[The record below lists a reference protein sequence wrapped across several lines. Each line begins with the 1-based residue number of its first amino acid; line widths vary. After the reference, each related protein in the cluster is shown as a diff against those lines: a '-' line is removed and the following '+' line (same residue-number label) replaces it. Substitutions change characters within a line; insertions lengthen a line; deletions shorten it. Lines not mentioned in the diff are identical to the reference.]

1 MLRVHNINAGY
12 GAVRALWDVTM
23 RVDEGELVVV
33 LGANGAGKTTLVR
46 TIVGL
51 LEPSSGMVTFAGQR
65 IEGRDP
71 HRISELGIAYGPEGG
86 GVFRDMSVREN
97 LEMGAY
103 HRRAWERRDRTL
115 KRVFHLFPRLEERER
130 ALSRTL
136 SGGERQMLVI
146 GRALMALPTL
156 CIFDEP
162 SIGMSP
168 LMVEQSF
175 HVISQLNREG
185 ITVLLIEQNVRKSLE
200 IADRGYVLENG
211 RVVIEGNRE
220 QLQSSDIVG
229 HAYLGL

>member
-1 MLRVHNINAGY
+1 MI
-12 GAVRALWDVTM
+12 
-23 RVDEGELVVV
+23 
-33 LGANGAGKTTLVR
+33 K
-46 TIVGL
+46 
-51 LEPSSGMVTFAGQR
+51 FAGRR

-103 HRRAWERRDRTL
+103 HRRAWERRDKTL
-115 KRVFHLFPRLEERER
+115 ERVFQLFPRLEERQR

-136 SGGERQMLVI
+136 SGGERQMLVL
-146 GRALMALPTL
+146 GRALMSLPTL

-168 LMVEQSF
+168 LLVEQSF
-175 HVISQLNREG
+175 HVMQQLRDEG
-185 ITVLLIEQNVRKSLE
+185 ITVMLIEQNVTKTLE

-211 RVVIEGNRE
+211 RVVLEGTRE
-220 QLQSSDIVG
+220 ELRSSDLVG
-229 HAYLGL
+229 QAYLGL

>member
-1 MLRVHNINAGY
+1 MLSIHKLNAGY
-12 GAVRALWDVTM
+12 GAVKALWDVTLH
-23 RVDEGELVVV
+23 VDEGEIVVV
-33 LGANGAGKTTLVR
+33 LGANGAGKTTLVSAV
-46 TIVGL
+46 VGL
-51 LEPSSGMVTFAGQR
+51 IEPDSGMIKFSGRR

-103 HRRAWERRDRTL
+103 HRRAWERRDNTL
-115 KRVFHLFPRLEERER
+115 ERVFHLFPRLEERQG

-162 SIGMSP
+162 SVGMAP
-168 LMVEQSF
+168 LLVEQSF
-175 HVISQLNREG
+175 HVLSQLREEG
-185 ITVLLIEQNVRKSLE
+185 ITVLLIEQNVKKSLE
-200 IADRGYVLENG
+200 IADRGYVLQSG
-211 RVVIEGNRE
+211 RVVLEGDRE
-220 QLQSSDIVG
+220 LLESSELVG
-229 HAYLGL
+229 QAYLGL

>member
-1 MLRVHNINAGY
+1 MLRLHNVNSGY
-12 GAVRALWDVTM
+12 GAVKALWDVSLN
-23 RVDEGELVVV
+23 VDEGEIVTV

-51 LEPSSGMVTFAGQR
+51 IEPTSGMIKFSGQR

-71 HRISELGIAYGPEGG
+71 HRISELGITYGPEGG
-86 GVFRDMSVREN
+86 GIFRDMNVREN
-97 LEMGAY
+97 LELGAY
-103 HRRAWERRDRTL
+103 HRRAWQRREKTLERVL
-115 KRVFHLFPRLEERER
+115 HLFPRLEERER
-130 ALSRTL
+130 ALARTL

-168 LMVEQSF
+168 LLVQQSF
-175 HVISQLNREG
+175 HVISQLRDEG

-211 RVVIEGNRE
+211 RVVLEGDRVD
-220 QLQSSDIVG
+220 LQESELVG
-229 HAYLGL
+229 RAYLGL

>member
-1 MLRVHNINAGY
+1 MLRLHNVNSGY
-12 GAVRALWDVTM
+12 GAVKALWDVTLS
-23 RVDEGELVVV
+23 VDEGEIVTV

-51 LEPSSGMVTFAGQR
+51 IEPSSGMIKFTGQR
-65 IEGRDP
+65 IEGRSP

-86 GVFRDMSVREN
+86 GVFRDLSVREN

-103 HRRAWERRDRTL
+103 HRRAWQRRDKTL
-115 KRVFHLFPRLEERER
+115 ERVLRLFPRLEERER
-130 ALSRTL
+130 ALARTL

-168 LMVEQSF
+168 LLIEQSF
-175 HVISQLNREG
+175 QVISQLRDEG

-211 RVVIEGNRE
+211 RVVLEGDRVE
-220 QLQSSDIVG
+220 LQTSELVG
-229 HAYLGL
+229 RAYLGL

>member
-1 MLRVHNINAGY
+1 MLSIHKLNAGY
-12 GAVRALWDVTM
+12 GAVKALWDVTLH
-23 RVDEGELVVV
+23 VDEGEIVAV
-33 LGANGAGKTTLVR
+33 LGANGAGKTTLVS

-51 LEPSSGMVTFAGQR
+51 IEPSSGMIKFAGRR

-71 HRISELGIAYGPEGG
+71 HRVSELGIAYGPEGG

-103 HRRAWERRDRTL
+103 HRRAWERREKSL
-115 KRVFHLFPRLEERER
+115 ERVLRLFPRLEERER
-130 ALSRTL
+130 ALARTL

-146 GRALMALPTL
+146 GRALMSLPTL

-168 LMVEQSF
+168 VLIEQSF
-175 HVISQLNREG
+175 HVISQLRDEG

-211 RVVIEGNRE
+211 RIVLEGDRAE
-220 QLQSSDIVG
+220 LESSELVG
-229 HAYLGL
+229 RAYLGL

>member
-1 MLRVHNINAGY
+1 MLRLHNVNAGY
-12 GAVRALWDVTM
+12 GAVKALWDVTL
-23 RVDEGELVVV
+23 RVDEGEIVTV

-51 LEPSSGMVTFAGQR
+51 IEPSSGMIKFTGQR

-86 GVFRDMSVREN
+86 GIFRDMSVREN
-97 LEMGAY
+97 LEMGSY
-103 HRRAWERRDRTL
+103 HRRAWERRDKTL
-115 KRVFHLFPRLEERER
+115 ERVLRLFPRLEERER
-130 ALSRTL
+130 ALARTL

-156 CIFDEP
+156 CVFDEP

-168 LMVEQSF
+168 MLIEQSF
-175 HVISQLNREG
+175 QVMSQLRDEG
-185 ITVLLIEQNVRKSLE
+185 ITVLLIEQNVHRSME

-211 RVVIEGNRE
+211 RVVFEGDRSE
-220 QLQSSDIVG
+220 LETSELLG
-229 HAYLGL
+229 RAYLGL

>member
-1 MLRVHNINAGY
+1 MILQVHKINSYY
-12 GAVRALWDVTM
+12 GSIKALWDVSLS
-23 RVDEGELVVV
+23 VDDGEIVVV

-46 TIVGL
+46 SIVGL
-51 LEPSSGMVTFAGQR
+51 IEPTSGMIKFAGQR

-86 GVFRDMSVREN
+86 GIFRDMSVREN

-103 HRRAWERRDRTL
+103 HRRAWQRRDKTL
-115 KRVFHLFPRLEERER
+115 DRVFRLFPRLEEREHK
-130 ALSRTL
+130 LCRTL

-168 LMVEQSF
+168 VLVEEAF
-175 HVISQLNREG
+175 HVISQLREEG
-185 ITVLLIEQNVRKSLE
+185 ITVLLIEQNVRKSLQ
-200 IADRGYVLENG
+200 IADRAYVLENG
-211 RVVIEGNRE
+211 RVVLEGDSE
-220 QLQSSDIVG
+220 SLQTDLVDK
-229 HAYLGL
+229 AYLGL

>member
-1 MLRVHNINAGY
+1 MI
-12 GAVRALWDVTM
+12 
-23 RVDEGELVVV
+23 
-33 LGANGAGKTTLVR
+33 K
-46 TIVGL
+46 
-51 LEPSSGMVTFAGQR
+51 FAGQR

-86 GVFRDMSVREN
+86 GMFRDMNVREN

-103 HRRAWERRDRTL
+103 HHRAWDRRDKTL
-115 KRVFHLFPRLEERER
+115 ERVFHLFPRLEEREH

-168 LMVEQSF
+168 LLVEQSF
-175 HVISQLNREG
+175 HVISQLRDEG
-185 ITVLLIEQNVRKSLE
+185 ITVLLIEQNVRRSLE
-200 IADRGYVLENG
+200 IADRGYILANG
-211 RVVIEGNRE
+211 RVVLEGDRAE
-220 QLQSSDIVG
+220 LQSSEIVG

>member
-1 MLRVHNINAGY
+1 MLRLHGVSAGY
-12 GAVRALWDVTM
+12 GAVKALWDVTLQ
-23 RVDEGELVVV
+23 VDEGEIVTV

-51 LEPSSGMVTFAGQR
+51 IQPSSGMIKFNGQR

-86 GVFRDMSVREN
+86 GIFRDMSVRDN
-97 LEMGAY
+97 LQMGAY
-103 HRRAWERRDRTL
+103 HRRAWERRDTTL
-115 KRVFHLFPRLEERER
+115 ERVLHLFPRLEERER
-130 ALSRTL
+130 ALARTL

-168 LMVEQSF
+168 LLIEQSF
-175 HVISQLNREG
+175 HVMSQLRDEG
-185 ITVLLIEQNVRKSLE
+185 ITVLLIEQNVHKSLE

-211 RVVIEGNRE
+211 RVVLEGDRAE
-220 QLQSSDIVG
+220 LKSSELLG
-229 HAYLGL
+229 RAYLGF

>member
-1 MLRVHNINAGY
+1 VLSVHKVNAGY
-12 GAVRALWDVTM
+12 GAVKALWDVSL
-23 RVDEGELVVV
+23 RVDEGEIVAV
-33 LGANGAGKTTLVR
+33 LGANGAGKTTLVK
-46 TIVGL
+46 TILGL
-51 LEPSSGMVTFAGQR
+51 IEPTSGMIKFFGRR

-103 HRRAWERRDRTL
+103 HRRAWERREKTL
-115 KRVFHLFPRLEERER
+115 ERVLHLFPRLEERER

-156 CIFDEP
+156 CILDEP
-162 SIGMSP
+162 SIGMAP
-168 LMVEQSF
+168 VLVDESF
-175 HVISQLNREG
+175 HVISQLRDEG
-185 ITVLLIEQNVRKSLE
+185 ITVLLIEQNVKKSLE

-211 RVVIEGNRE
+211 RMVLEGDRE
-220 QLQSSDIVG
+220 ELRASELISR
-229 HAYLGL
+229 AYLGL